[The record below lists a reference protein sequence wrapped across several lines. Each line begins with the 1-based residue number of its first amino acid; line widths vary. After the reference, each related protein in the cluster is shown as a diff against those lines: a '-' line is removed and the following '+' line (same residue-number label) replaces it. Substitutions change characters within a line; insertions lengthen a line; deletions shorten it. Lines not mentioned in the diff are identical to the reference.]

1 MTRRPACLFLAFLFL
16 GLAVPANWAQ
26 DDSAERRGQLRQ
38 RYEDLERQIRQ
49 IRSDQARLLRE
60 AANKVQIAEGNNL
73 RQQAASLEQ
82 RAQSI

>member
-1 MTRRPACLFLAFLFL
+1 MTRKPVCFVLALLFL
-16 GLAVPANWAQ
+16 GLTIPANWAQ
-26 DDSAERRGQLRQ
+26 DGDAERRGQLRQ

-82 RAQSI
+82 RAQSL